1 MSDAELAALHL
12 VADWIRDEVEENGYL
27 VTKGIKLHPAFD
39 ETDGIAS
46 AMLRGL
52 VVSGARDGARLG
64 ALTPTRAHN
73 GWDLIWS
80 EEGLYRKY
88 RIKKATKSRSGAFEM
103 LVGANSALVKLSP
116 ESLISEEQWVLG
128 FTVTASRDID
138 DVFAAKILGVTGR
151 RVQQLVLSAPII
163 LGTGSTLPS
172 GGKFVSAEEDFL
184 PGFEDDPSADDA
196 DGSVA

>member
-46 AMLRGL
+46 AMLRSL
-52 VVSGARDGARLG
+52 VVAGARDGARLG
-64 ALTPTRAHN
+64 GLTPTRAHN
-73 GWDLIWS
+73 GWDLVWS

-88 RIKKATKSRSGAFEM
+88 RIKKSTKSRSGAFEM
-103 LVGANSALVKLSP
+103 LVGTNSALIRLRP
-116 ESLISEEQWVLG
+116 ESLIGEEQWVLG

-138 DVFAAKILGVTGR
+138 DVFAAKILGVTER
-151 RVQQLVLSAPII
+151 QVPKLVLSTPVL
-163 LGTGSTLPS
+163 LGTESTPPTR
-172 GGKFVSAEEDFL
+172 GKFISDEEDFL
-184 PGFEDDPSADDA
+184 PGFEDDESADDA